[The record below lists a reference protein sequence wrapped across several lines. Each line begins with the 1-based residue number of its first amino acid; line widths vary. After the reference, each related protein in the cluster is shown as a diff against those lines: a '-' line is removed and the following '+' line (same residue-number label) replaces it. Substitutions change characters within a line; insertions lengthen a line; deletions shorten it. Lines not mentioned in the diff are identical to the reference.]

1 LLDNGDHVNE
11 EFDVDSFLNQFGN

>member
-1 LLDNGDHVNE
+1 HVNE

>member
-1 LLDNGDHVNE
+1 DHVNE

>member
-1 LLDNGDHVNE
+1 NE